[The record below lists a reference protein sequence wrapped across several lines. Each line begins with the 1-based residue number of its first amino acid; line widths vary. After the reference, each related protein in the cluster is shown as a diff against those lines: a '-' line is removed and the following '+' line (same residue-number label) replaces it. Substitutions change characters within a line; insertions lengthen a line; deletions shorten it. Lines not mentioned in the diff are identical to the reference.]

1 MQDIFIGYI
10 YLLDL
15 LDIFSNRHKH
25 VFIGDKRVNAC
36 IDCKFA
42 YYNDTDVVQSWS
54 CSYKVM
60 WTWTDVSCA
69 VFTPTAEA
77 MISDMTIISKHCW
90 LNPAPHSIFHEQR
103 CHLPNIQSRGRW

>member
-1 MQDIFIGYI
+1 MHALI
-10 YLLDL
+10 
-15 LDIFSNRHKH
+15 
-25 VFIGDKRVNAC
+25 VNLPTTMTLML
-36 IDCKFA
+36 CKA
-42 YYNDTDVVQSWS
+42 GHQ

-90 LNPAPHSIFHEQR
+90 LNPAQHSIFHEQR
-103 CHLPNIQSRGRW
+103 CHLPNIQSRGR